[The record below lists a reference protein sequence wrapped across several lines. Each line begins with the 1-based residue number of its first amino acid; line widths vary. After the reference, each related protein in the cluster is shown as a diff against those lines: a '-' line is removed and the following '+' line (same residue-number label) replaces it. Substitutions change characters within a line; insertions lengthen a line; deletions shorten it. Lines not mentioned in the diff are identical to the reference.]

1 MKSFE
6 AGSLVEHTQCIAN
19 EIKGKEPCSSSD
31 AMGIYEKQ
39 DKEGKFIYDAS
50 CFSCSQGF
58 SPSQFA
64 ISGVGKAF
72 LGEGEAEG
80 VVRRSTVKPKERITR
95 EEFEDIK
102 SKTDQ
107 VANGYLGLPDEVF
120 KFYGHRLEKD
130 DEGDVVKEYYP
141 ETQGGKFFGM
151 KYRFLLR
158 DGSKCF
164 GRVGWTGQASDLSGQ
179 SKFKEGGKFV
189 LIVGG
194 EKDKLA
200 AYHMLYQSQL
210 SRGHGGFNAIPV
222 VSPTTGETSA
232 YKQLQAQYE
241 WLDSFENIILGFDSD
256 EAGEQATEEALKYL
270 PREKV
275 KIAKWSEKDPFEM
288 WEKGRS
294 AQFLRDFYDA
304 KDVVNSGIIGSGDMR
319 DGVLEYLRLPRI
331 PLPDYMK
338 KLQTMMGG
346 GIKQGRIVNIIGNT
360 SVGKCHGKGTEVLMS
375 DFSTK
380 KVEDV
385 LVGDKLMGDN
395 GQAREVL
402 SLVRGRDKLYKVSQV
417 DGESYVVNSHHKLSL
432 RAGYTTKGVFPV
444 SKGQVVNISVQDWLG
459 LPYSTKRSLKG
470 YKADLHLLG
479 DSSQPVWEPYIVGLW
494 LADGTKNRAQI
505 TVGKADPELLSEVE
519 DFAERN
525 GYTLKCYPSNDRE
538 GCVALEILGGFRT
551 KLRQLGILGDK
562 HIPKEYLMSS
572 CEDRLK
578 LLSGILDGDGYLCHS
593 KCYEVIQKSDKL
605 AKGVLDLARSLNMR
619 ATTRK
624 HFSKCQ
630 NFEGTFYNR
639 MFISGEGIENLM
651 LKVPRK
657 VLVGKSD
664 LRKKLNT
671 AISVEELEDGEYFG
685 FSLDGNH
692 LYCLKDFTVT
702 HNSTHSESMFHFWA
716 MNSPEGVMP
725 AAVSLEA
732 TKEEFWLKMAAI
744 HLGINIDSLSDEE
757 AIELIM
763 SPEYEEA
770 LNNLERLP
778 NGEHRYQLID
788 ERDGSIE
795 RLQDQIIRLFRGSG
809 RNLIIIDVLSDLL
822 RFLPND
828 EQERH
833 MSWQKRMA
841 KEGLTIINILHTR
854 KPTSEKGNTD
864 KKVTEYDALGSSS
877 FVQSAH
883 INIVINRN
891 KMAEDEVDKNT
902 TEVDMPKCRG
912 GKTGSAG
919 EWYYDWKTRK
929 VYDLEDWL
937 LTNPDQQTKVT
948 HTITQSKTVVAT
960 EGDVFD
966 E

>member
-1 MKSFE
+1 MCVKSFE

-19 EIKGKEPCSSSD
+19 EIEGKQPCNSSD
-31 AMGIYEKQ
+31 AMAIYEKQ
-39 DKEGKFIYDAS
+39 DKEGKLIYDAS

-64 ISGVGKAF
+64 SSSVGKAF
-72 LGEGEAEG
+72 LGEGEAES
-80 VVRRSTVKPKERITR
+80 VVRRSTVKPKNKLTKPEW
-95 EEFEDIK
+95 EEIK
-102 SKTDQ
+102 RKTDQ

-130 DEGDVVKEYYP
+130 DEGNVVREYYP
-141 ETQGGKFFGM
+141 ETQGNKFYGM

-194 EKDKLA
+194 ERDKTA

-210 SRGHGGFNAIPV
+210 SRGHGSFNAIPV

-232 YKQLQAQYE
+232 YKQLQAQYT

-256 EAGEQATEEALKYL
+256 EAGEQATVEALKYL

-275 KIAKWSEKDPFEM
+275 KIAKWSENDPFAL

-304 KDVVNSGIIGSGDMR
+304 KDVVSSGIVGSGDMR
-319 DGVLEYLRLPRI
+319 AGVLEYLRLPRI

-338 KLQTMMGG
+338 KIQTMMGG
-346 GIKQGRIVNIIGNT
+346 GIKQGRIVNIIGST
-360 SVGKCHGKGTEVLMS
+360 SVGK
-375 DFSTK
+375 
-380 KVEDV
+380 
-385 LVGDKLMGDN
+385 
-395 GQAREVL
+395 
-402 SLVRGRDKLYKVSQV
+402 
-417 DGESYVVNSHHKLSL
+417 
-432 RAGYTTKGVFPV
+432 
-444 SKGQVVNISVQDWLG
+444 
-459 LPYSTKRSLKG
+459 
-470 YKADLHLLG
+470 
-479 DSSQPVWEPYIVGLW
+479 
-494 LADGTKNRAQI
+494 
-505 TVGKADPELLSEVE
+505 
-519 DFAERN
+519 
-525 GYTLKCYPSNDRE
+525 
-538 GCVALEILGGFRT
+538 
-551 KLRQLGILGDK
+551 
-562 HIPKEYLMSS
+562 
-572 CEDRLK
+572 
-578 LLSGILDGDGYLCHS
+578 
-593 KCYEVIQKSDKL
+593 
-605 AKGVLDLARSLNMR
+605 
-619 ATTRK
+619 
-624 HFSKCQ
+624 
-630 NFEGTFYNR
+630 
-639 MFISGEGIENLM
+639 
-651 LKVPRK
+651 
-657 VLVGKSD
+657 
-664 LRKKLNT
+664 
-671 AISVEELEDGEYFG
+671 
-685 FSLDGNH
+685 
-692 LYCLKDFTVT
+692 
-702 HNSTHSESMFHFWA
+702 STHSESMFHFWA

-757 AIELIM
+757 AEELIM
-763 SPEYEEA
+763 APEHEEA
-770 LNNLERLP
+770 LNELERLP
-778 NGEHRYQLID
+778 DGSHRYQLID

-833 MSWQKRMA
+833 MAWQKRMA

-877 FVQSAH
+877 YVQSAH

-919 EWYYDWKTRK
+919 KWYYDWKTRK
-929 VYDLEDWL
+929 VYDLDDWL

-948 HTITQSKTVVAT
+948 HTITPSKTVVEP